1 MGSDIYAA
9 LVSFV
14 ELLKKRGVKKN
25 LLGSWEGC
33 VVGGRCQ
40 AKVEK

>member
-25 LLGSWEGC
+25 LLGRWC